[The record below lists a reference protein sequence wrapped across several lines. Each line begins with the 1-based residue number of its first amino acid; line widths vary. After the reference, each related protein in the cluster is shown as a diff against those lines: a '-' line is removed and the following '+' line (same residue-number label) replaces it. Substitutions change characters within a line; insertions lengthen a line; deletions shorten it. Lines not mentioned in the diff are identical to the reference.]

1 MKLLLIRKKF
11 LEDRTLGE
19 LFTPDGYFC
28 DTMEPHRID
37 WTKEKKVKGKTA
49 IPEGTYKVEL
59 AWSKKWGRTMP
70 WLRSVPNF
78 SGIQIHVG
86 NTPKD
91 TSGCILVG
99 DSERNILVNST
110 FCFIQLLKKLKET
123 TEAIYITVAHSD
135 DRDRVMKEMFPHY
148 TPDDDDEED
157 AADGDDSELDDDEE
171 EDEEIGYLGEELEKF
186 L

>member
-1 MKLLLIRKKF
+1 MKLLLIREKF
-11 LEDRTLGE
+11 MEDRTLGE
-19 LFTPDGYFC
+19 LFTPDGYLC
-28 DTMEPHRID
+28 DTLEPHRID

-70 WLRSVPNF
+70 WLMSVPKF

-99 DSERNILVNST
+99 DAVKNILFNST
-110 FCFIQLLKKLKET
+110 LNFNQLMKKLKET

-135 DRDRVMKEMFPHY
+135 DRDRVMKEMFPCY
-148 TPDDDDEED
+148 TPDDDEE
-157 AADGDDSELDDDEE
+157 DGDDSELDVDD
-171 EDEEIGYLGEELEKF
+171 DVEEIGYLGEELEKF

>member
-1 MKLLLIRKKF
+1 MKLLLVRKKF

-28 DTMEPHRID
+28 DTMEPRRID
-37 WTKEKKVKGKTA
+37 WKKEKKVKGKTA

-78 SGIQIHVG
+78 SGIQIHIG

-99 DSERNILVNST
+99 DGERNILVNST
-110 FCFIQLLKKLKET
+110 FCFNQLMKKLKET
-123 TEAIYITVAHSD
+123 KEAIYITVAHND
-135 DRDRVMKEMFPHY
+135 DRDRVMKEMFPYY
-148 TPDDDDEED
+148 TPDDDEDES
-157 AADGDDSELDDDEE
+157 ADIDCSEIDDDEE
-171 EDEEIGYLGEELEKF
+171 EEESGYLGEELEKF

>member
-49 IPEGTYKVEL
+49 IPEGEYVVEL
-59 AWSKKWGRTMP
+59 AWSQRRKRIVP
-70 WLRSVPNF
+70 WLRMVPNF

-91 TSGCILVG
+91 TTGCILVG
-99 DSERNILVNST
+99 DAEKNILLNSA
-110 FCFIQLLKKLKET
+110 FCFNQLMTMLRAAKEKK
-123 TEAIYITVAHSD
+123 YITVAHRD

-148 TPDDDDEED
+148 TPDDDDEES
-157 AADGDDSELDDDEE
+157 ADGDDSELDDDDDD
-171 EDEEIGYLGEELEKF
+171 DEEIGYLGEELEKF

>member
-59 AWSKKWGRTMP
+59 AWSKKRGRVVP
-70 WLRSVPNF
+70 WLEKVPHF
-78 SGIQIHVG
+78 TGIQIHTG
-86 NTPKD
+86 NVPTN

-99 DSERNILVNST
+99 DGEGNILVNSN
-110 FCFIQLLKKLKET
+110 FCFNQLMKKLKET
-123 TEAIYITVAHSD
+123 TETIYITVAHSD
-135 DRDRVMKEMFPHY
+135 DRDRVMKEMFPCY
-148 TPDDDDEED
+148 TPDDDEE
-157 AADGDDSELDDDEE
+157 DGDDSELDDDD

>member
-49 IPEGTYKVEL
+49 IPEGRYQVKL
-59 AWSKKWGRTMP
+59 AWSQKRGRVVP
-70 WLRSVPNF
+70 WLEKVPHF
-78 SGIQIHVG
+78 TGIQIHTG
-86 NTPKD
+86 NVPTN

-99 DSERNILVNST
+99 DGERNILVNSN
-110 FCFIQLLKKLKET
+110 FCFNQLMKKLKET
-123 TEAIYITVAHSD
+123 KEAIYITVAHSD

-148 TPDDDDEED
+148 TPDDDDEES
-157 AADGDDSELDDDEE
+157 ADGDDSELDDDDDD
-171 EDEEIGYLGEELEKF
+171 DEEIGYLGEELEKF

>member
-49 IPEGTYKVEL
+49 IPEGRYQVKL
-59 AWSKKWGRTMP
+59 AWSQKRGRVVP
-70 WLRSVPNF
+70 WLEKVPHF
-78 SGIQIHVG
+78 TGIQIHTG
-86 NTPKD
+86 NVPTN

-99 DSERNILVNST
+99 DGERNILVNST
-110 FCFIQLLKKLKET
+110 FCFNQLMKKLKET
-123 TEAIYITVAHSD
+123 KEAIYITVAHND
-135 DRDRVMKEMFPHY
+135 DRDRVMKEMFPYY
-148 TPDDDDEED
+148 TPDDDEDES
-157 AADGDDSELDDDEE
+157 ADIDCSEIDDEE
-171 EDEEIGYLGEELEKF
+171 EEESGYLGEELEKF

>member
-28 DTMEPHRID
+28 DTLEPHRID

-59 AWSKKWGRTMP
+59 AWSKKWGKTMP
-70 WLRSVPNF
+70 WIRWVPNF

-91 TSGCILVG
+91 TEGCILVG

-123 TEAIYITVAHSD
+123 KEAIYITVAHSD
-135 DRDRVMKEMFPHY
+135 DRDRVMKEMFPCY
-148 TPDDDDEED
+148 TPDDDDED
-157 AADGDDSELDDDEE
+157 AAAGDDSVLDDDDEE
-171 EDEEIGYLGEELEKF
+171 DKENGYLGEKLEKF

>member
-1 MKLLLIRKKF
+1 MKLLLIREKF
-11 LEDRTLGE
+11 LEDRTIGK
-19 LFTPDGYFC
+19 LFTPDGFFC
-28 DTMEPHRID
+28 DTLEPHRID

-49 IPEGTYKVEL
+49 IPEGEYVVEL
-59 AWSKKWGRTMP
+59 AWSQRRKRIVP
-70 WLRSVPNF
+70 WLRMVPNF

-99 DSERNILVNST
+99 DAVKNILFNST
-110 FCFIQLLKKLKET
+110 LNFNQLMKKLKET
-123 TEAIYITVAHSD
+123 KEAIYITVAHSD

-148 TPDDDDEED
+148 TPDDDEEES
-157 AADGDDSELDDDEE
+157 ADGDDSELDDDD
-171 EDEEIGYLGEELEKF
+171 DEEIGYLGEELEKF